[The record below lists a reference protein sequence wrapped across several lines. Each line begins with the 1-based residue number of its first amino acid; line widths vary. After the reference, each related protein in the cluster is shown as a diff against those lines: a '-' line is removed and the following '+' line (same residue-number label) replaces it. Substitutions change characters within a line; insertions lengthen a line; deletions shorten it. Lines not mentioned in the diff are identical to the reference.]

1 MNSHR
6 NEAHL
11 LIVKQWDADNAT
23 DLQAQDLV
31 TLYALAFHVLCE
43 RTLATLSSITVQV
56 VIERVLH
63 EGATH
68 FEVLANVRTQEDG
81 FNFSGLIENHKNYS
95 AADIRS
101 ALQNLLSEL
110 LSVIGNITAE
120 ILTKS
125 LHAELMTVTA
135 KIFLNE
141 EANLNLHQMLTK
153 SNRDRT

>member
-11 LIVKQWDADNAT
+11 SIVKQWDADNAT

-110 LSVIGNITAE
+110 L
-120 ILTKS
+120 
-125 LHAELMTVTA
+125 
-135 KIFLNE
+135 
-141 EANLNLHQMLTK
+141 
-153 SNRDRT
+153 